1 MAKLLVLSGFA
12 LASFVLVPRWNR
24 GLGRGLGGS
33 ALMLALVMHPACG
46 SGNNGSSGGGG
57 GGGGEGAYTV
67 TVNAFTVSSSGN
79 PDSILTIPV
88 MVN

>member
-1 MAKLLVLSGFA
+1 LVLSGFA
-12 LASFVLVPRWNR
+12 LASFVLVPRRNR

-57 GGGGEGAYTV
+57 GGGGYTV